1 MVRHL
6 AYVTTNT
13 GSWSPEIEKAQQAA
27 EVAISIAMLR
37 MFSALLAGANG
48 MPTARFL
55 LFNVAGGICF
65 GAIALGAEIYKISE
79 TLSVISL
86 GLLIAAG
93 YAFPIFVRRNEAALH
108 RRAVEVLR
116 DHLRGWPA
124 SDKGRAEKCS
134 GLYYWS
140 HWYFSNFLEAASD
153 LDNMP
158 ILGRCGK
165 RAPQA
170 VGFGWRRL

>member
-1 MVRHL
+1 
-6 AYVTTNT
+6 
-13 GSWSPEIEKAQQAA
+13 
-27 EVAISIAMLR
+27 MLR

-116 DHLRGWPA
+116 DHLRG
-124 SDKGRAEKCS
+124 
-134 GLYYWS
+134 
-140 HWYFSNFLEAASD
+140 
-153 LDNMP
+153 
-158 ILGRCGK
+158 
-165 RAPQA
+165 
-170 VGFGWRRL
+170 

>member
-86 GLLIAAG
+86 GLLIAV
-93 YAFPIFVRRNEAALH
+93 PIFVRRNEAALH

-116 DHLRGWPA
+116 DHLRG
-124 SDKGRAEKCS
+124 
-134 GLYYWS
+134 
-140 HWYFSNFLEAASD
+140 
-153 LDNMP
+153 
-158 ILGRCGK
+158 
-165 RAPQA
+165 
-170 VGFGWRRL
+170 